1 MRDAVFGLAAAVLA
15 CSPDQSISG
24 PPRLLLP
31 SSQPVCQQSA
41 AVWLNSGFAP
51 QTGSFTVQFDGTP
64 NGAAIDGVIG
74 LAAGAAGAYTDLAA
88 IVRFNVAG
96 QIDAR
101 NGGAYAAMTAIPYT
115 AGTSYHFRLVVDV
128 ASRTYTAYVTPFWR
142 AELPIGTGYAFRTE
156 QSGATALAN
165 WASYTSSG
173 TLTLCDF
180 SLGCRIPSVSLNTA
194 IAPPTSAST
203 VQVDAAPHSAAT
215 EGATGL
221 AFGGSCRA

>member
-24 PPRLLLP
+24 PPRLLLT

-64 NGAAIDGVIG
+64 NGAAIDVVIG
-74 LAAGAAGAYTDLAA
+74 LEAGAGGPFTDLAG

-101 NGGAYAAMTAIPYT
+101 NGGSDVGGAVSTYT
-115 AGTSYHFRLVVDV
+115 AGTSYLFTRV
-128 ASRTYTAYVTPFWR
+128 
-142 AELPIGTGYAFRTE
+142 
-156 QSGATALAN
+156 
-165 WASYTSSG
+165 
-173 TLTLCDF
+173 
-180 SLGCRIPSVSLNTA
+180 
-194 IAPPTSAST
+194 
-203 VQVDAAPHSAAT
+203 
-215 EGATGL
+215 
-221 AFGGSCRA
+221 

>member
-1 MRDAVFGLAAAVLA
+1 M
-15 CSPDQSISG
+15 SG
-24 PPRLLLP
+24 TTRLLSP
-31 SSQPVCQQSA
+31 CSHPVCQQSA

-51 QTGSFTVQFDGTP
+51 QTGSFRVKFDGTP

-128 ASRTYTAYVTPFWR
+128 ASRTYAAYVTPFGG

-173 TLTLCDF
+173 TLTLCNF
-180 SLGCRIPSVSLNTA
+180 GLGSGIPSVSVR
-194 IAPPTSAST
+194 SEERR
-203 VQVDAAPHSAAT
+203 VGK
-215 EGATGL
+215 E
-221 AFGGSCRA
+221 CR